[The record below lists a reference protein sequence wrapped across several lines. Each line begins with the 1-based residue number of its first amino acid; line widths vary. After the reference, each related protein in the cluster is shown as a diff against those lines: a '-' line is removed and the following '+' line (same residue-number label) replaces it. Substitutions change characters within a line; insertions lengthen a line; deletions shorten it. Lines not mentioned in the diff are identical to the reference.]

1 MAQKTAKSDNW
12 YEILKVIAWTDF
24 KLRYHGSILGFL
36 WTLVKP
42 LLIFAVLYIVFTFLI
57 QFPVEHY
64 QIYLLLAVILWNF
77 FAEATM
83 MGMASL
89 LTKANLISKVYFPR
103 ILVVIASTISSLIT
117 FLLGFLVF
125 IVFVVLTD
133 ISFSW
138 SMLFFPIYLTELY
151 LIILGVS
158 LALSVLYVRFRDL
171 QHIWEILL
179 QVGFWLT
186 PIFYSVSMIPPEYHR
201 FIYLSPVTRII
212 EYSRTIFIH
221 AHIPSLRLNLIVLM
235 MTCVVF
241 VTGYLVFRKYN
252 RNLIEHL

>member
-89 LTKANLISKVYFPR
+89 LTKANLISKV
-103 ILVVIASTISSLIT
+103 
-117 FLLGFLVF
+117 
-125 IVFVVLTD
+125 
-133 ISFSW
+133 
-138 SMLFFPIYLTELY
+138 
-151 LIILGVS
+151 
-158 LALSVLYVRFRDL
+158 
-171 QHIWEILL
+171 
-179 QVGFWLT
+179 
-186 PIFYSVSMIPPEYHR
+186 
-201 FIYLSPVTRII
+201 
-212 EYSRTIFIH
+212 
-221 AHIPSLRLNLIVLM
+221 
-235 MTCVVF
+235 
-241 VTGYLVFRKYN
+241 
-252 RNLIEHL
+252 